1 MKNPSDKDHSPN
13 SDLPLGDDWVAR
25 RDAILGLGADSVHKS
40 HYSSLRERLTELERF
55 RSLLD
60 MSSDLLFVLDLT
72 TGRICDVNQTAC
84 SQLGHERASL
94 LETPFVEIFDEQQ
107 RPAVAAALREVGDEA
122 GGSTALTIEL
132 VASDGRRRSAEL
144 AMREVTTGGASFVVV
159 SARDVTER
167 LAAERELREK
177 EELYRVLVENID
189 LGITLINADHE
200 VVTTNLRQG
209 GMFEKPGSEFIG
221 RKCHEEFEK
230 RGHICPHCPGT
241 VAMATGQKA
250 EVETQGVRDDGSRF
264 DVRLQAFPVCEPDGT
279 ISGFIEVVED
289 ITQRKAAEAT
299 LRLTQAT
306 VDHAADAL
314 YWYGSDGV
322 FVYVNQAACDA
333 LGYGKEELL
342 QLRVVDIDAD
352 LDERAFAASWVEV
365 KRTGERFL
373 ESRHRRKDGSIF
385 PVEIRV
391 SHLEMGDR
399 VLHCAFCRDITERK
413 RAEESL
419 RMTQAAVDTTA
430 DAVYWVRPDGTFEY
444 VNQAACNS
452 LGYSK
457 EELLQ
462 LRVFDINVAS
472 DSGEQPFINSWAEVQ
487 RVGERLMESRHR
499 RKDGGTFPVEVRA
512 CRVEMGNRELHCSFC
527 RDITERKQAEERLR
541 MTQAAV
547 DHAADAFF
555 WVRPDATFEYV
566 NRAACDSLGYSKE
579 ELLQLRVFDIDLDF
593 DEDMWKGYWAE
604 LKRHGH
610 LLFEIRL
617 RTKDG
622 RIIPAEIRTNYV
634 EFGGREYN
642 FAFARD
648 ITERRQAEK
657 ALQESETRYRAI
669 FETAKDGILLM
680 KDDRFVECNPEMT
693 RLFGASE
700 EEILNRTPGDFSPPF
715 QPDGRESKEASHE
728 NIDLALNG
736 HSHHFEWKTQQLD
749 GTLIDV
755 EIALNHVDLPSGRHL
770 HAILRDITERKRTEE
785 ALRMTQAA
793 ADNAADALFWV
804 RPDAT
809 FEYVNRAAC
818 ECLDYSEEELLRLRV
833 FDIDLN
839 YDEETWKGYWERLKR
854 HGHLL
859 FETRLQTKDGRII
872 PAEIRTNYVEFGGRE
887 YNFAFARDITQRKQA
902 EEALQESETRYR
914 AIFEVARDGV
924 FLIKDGH
931 YVDCNP
937 ATEAM
942 VRASKEEI
950 LGRTPIDFAPPR
962 QPDGRDSK
970 EKAGELI
977 RLVVEGQ
984 PQRFEWRNQRA
995 DGTLTDIE
1003 VNLSP
1008 VDLPA
1013 GRHILGFARDITE
1026 RKRTEERLQ
1035 MTQASVDRAADAVHW
1050 ISADGSFY
1058 YVNQAAC
1065 ELLGYSEEE
1074 MLQMGVLDIDPD
1086 LDMETGQKLWE
1097 ELKRNGPQQVFERRH
1112 RRKDGSTFPVEV
1124 RSNYLEVGGEELSC
1138 VFVRDI
1144 TERKQ
1149 AEEAVRASTDRLNYA
1164 LKGARMGTWEW
1175 DIQNDVVTWSPETE
1189 RIFGLQPGQFEGTY
1203 EAYAAF
1209 APPEARDGI
1218 NEYVRTFLETSSEGD
1233 EMLYEQPIVR
1243 ADGQAAW
1250 VEIRGTVFRSEQG
1263 QPVEMAGLCLDVTQ
1277 RKQADDALREAE
1289 ERFRLAAQTA
1299 SDLICE
1305 WDFTTDELR
1314 WFGDIDAALGYEL
1327 GEFPHT
1333 FGAWRQSIYPD
1344 DKTLIEQVIQRYQ
1357 ETYVLPE
1364 PVEYRISTKQGNHRH
1379 WTLKGKTVFDG
1390 SGKPCRLVGVC
1401 TDVTE
1406 QRQAEAAQRESE
1418 QRYRFLFEN
1427 AGVLISVFD
1436 RDGVFLMTNNVAAQN
1451 LGGLPKDFIGRS
1463 LAELHPGEGH
1473 EYTERIRA
1481 TIDSGVS
1488 TKYEDLVKFP
1498 AGDRWLMSLFH
1509 PLRDTEGNVFA
1520 SQVISHDISDR
1531 KQAEAALRDSEQ
1543 RYRLLFENAGAFV
1556 AVFDRNGVFLML
1568 NNMAAQSLGG
1578 SPEDFVGKSLVE
1590 LHPDQGHVYA
1600 ERIRATIDSGL
1611 SVEHE
1616 DLVKFP
1622 SGDRWLLS
1630 MDHPVFDANG
1640 NIYAVQIISHDITE
1654 RKRAED
1660 ELAETKALLA
1670 AAIEQ
1675 SPAGIIIADAPDG
1688 RIRMA
1693 NSAALE
1699 IRGGAAEPLVDISF
1713 ESHSQNW
1720 QTFHADGT
1728 PFPAEDLPLAQALQ
1742 TGRTCRNVDV
1752 IIRRSGGEERWIL
1765 ANAAPVK
1772 NAEGETVAAIAVF
1785 PDITDRKRAEEALL
1799 REKTFS
1805 ETVLNSLPSV
1815 FCLYNRQGELLRWN
1829 CELER
1834 VTGFSDEELRG
1845 THPRKLFAEED
1856 HPRIMEAFEEAFEA
1870 GQVIAEANI
1879 LSKDGHS
1886 TPYYFTGVRMMVDDA
1901 PHVIGMGIDVSEMKR
1916 AQAAL
1921 QESEAQFRSVVED
1934 LPGMLCRNQLNGIIE
1949 FVNNQY
1955 CRYFGKSREEL
1966 VGHDFFE
1973 LIPQED
1979 RELVRSNLARLSAHN
1994 PLLVHEHRAID
2005 AMGSVRYHRWTN
2017 RAICD
2022 ERGRLLTIQAYGE
2035 DITERR
2041 RAEEALRESER
2052 MLATLMGNLPGM
2064 AYRCLN
2070 DPDWTMLFLS
2080 QGCMELTGYEPDALA
2095 FSRDTSYAA
2104 LIHSEDQR
2112 AIGEVVSDAI
2122 AAGEQFTL
2130 IYRIVARSGEEKW
2143 VWEKGRQVDTTE
2155 DGVAILEGFIAD
2167 ITDRKR
2173 AEDELKLKTDSLEHS
2188 LNGFSIISEDGRFV
2202 YANKAYLDMW
2212 GYDSLDEI
2220 VGTSPAEHCQDPTIP
2235 ERIIATLKR
2244 EGGCEIEFTAR
2255 RKDGSTFEVLM
2266 SAFLWRDE
2274 KGHEY
2279 YTGAS
2284 LDITERKEAEKV
2296 IRESRERLLQIID
2309 GSTIPT
2315 LIIDTNHT
2323 ITHWNKA
2330 FETLIGVPA
2339 GEIGST
2345 LDLWRVFYTH
2355 ARPGLI
2361 DLLVDGADDQQIQ
2374 AYYQGK
2380 GLRRVEETGAYEAED
2395 FFSRVGK
2402 WLFFTAAV
2410 LRDYDGNIIG
2420 AMETFQDITDR
2431 KNAEREIL
2439 KLNTELEHR
2448 VHQRTEQLELA
2459 NRNLSEFAY
2468 VVSHDL
2474 KAPLRGVGQLAQW
2487 LAEDY
2492 ADALN
2497 DDGRHKIDLML
2508 GRVRRMYALI
2518 DGVLA
2523 YSRVGRVRRRNE
2535 AIDLGALVSEVIESL
2550 APPEHI
2556 EIAIETELPT
2566 ISADR
2571 TRIQQVFQNLLS
2583 NAMKFMDK
2591 PQGLVRIGCEDQGNF
2606 WRFWVSDNGPG
2617 IDLKYREKIFGIFQ
2631 TLAPRDQQESTGVG
2645 LAVVKKSIELY
2656 GGQVWLESEIG
2667 QGSTFFFTLPKESL
2681 S

>member
-107 RPAVAAALREVGDEA
+107 RPTVAAALRQIADKTSS
-122 GGSTALTIEL
+122 STTLTTEL
-132 VASDGRRRSAEL
+132 ATADGRRLSAEL

-159 SARDVTER
+159 SARDLTER

-177 EELYRVLVENID
+177 EELYHVLVENID

-200 VVTTNLRQG
+200 VLMTNLRQG
-209 GMFEKPGSEFIG
+209 RMFDKPGSEFIG
-221 RKCHEEFEK
+221 RKCYEEFEK

-241 VAMATGQKA
+241 VTMATGQKA

-264 DVRLQAFPVCEPDGT
+264 DARLQTFPVREPDGT

-289 ITQRKAAEAT
+289 ITERKAAEAT

-352 LDERAFAASWVEV
+352 LDERAFAASWAEV

-399 VLHCAFCRDITERK
+399 ELHCAFCRDITERKRTEESLRMTQAAVDTTADAVYWVRPDGTYEYVNRAGCDALGYSKEELLQLRVFDIVVIPDSDEQTFLSSWTEVQRGGERLLEARHRRKDGSTFPVEVRACRVEMGNRELHCAFCRDITERK

-419 RMTQAAVDTTA
+419 RMTQAAVDHAA
-430 DAVYWVRPDGTFEY
+430 DALFWIHPDGTFEY
-444 VNQAACNS
+444 VNHAACS
-452 LGYSK
+452 YLGYRK
-457 EELLQ
+457 EELRQ
-462 LRVFDINVAS
+462 LRIFDIAP
-472 DSGEQPFINSWAEVQ
+472 DYGEDMWEEHWAELKQ
-487 RVGERLMESRHR
+487 HGHLLLETRLQTKDER
-499 RKDGGTFPVEVRA
+499 TIPVEVRA
-512 CRVEMGNRELHCSFC
+512 
-527 RDITERKQAEERLR
+527 
-541 MTQAAV
+541 
-547 DHAADAFF
+547 
-555 WVRPDATFEYV
+555 
-566 NRAACDSLGYSKE
+566 
-579 ELLQLRVFDIDLDF
+579 
-593 DEDMWKGYWAE
+593 
-604 LKRHGH
+604 
-610 LLFEIRL
+610 
-617 RTKDG
+617 
-622 RIIPAEIRTNYV
+622 NYV

-642 FAFARD
+642 FAFVRD
-648 ITERRQAEK
+648 ITERRQAKE
-657 ALQESETRYRAI
+657 ALEESETRYRAI
-669 FETAKDGILLM
+669 FETARDAVFLIKDGRYV
-680 KDDRFVECNPEMT
+680 DCNPATEAMV
-693 RLFGASE
+693 RA
-700 EEILNRTPGDFSPPF
+700 
-715 QPDGRESKEASHE
+715 SKEAIFSRSPV
-728 NIDLALNG
+728 DFAPPQQPNG
-736 HSHHFEWKTQQLD
+736 WDSKEKAGELIRLVVEGQPQRFEWRNQRAD
-749 GTLIDV
+749 GTLVDV
-755 EIALNHVDLPSGRHL
+755 EVNLSPVDLPGGRH
-770 HAILRDITERKRTEE
+770 ILGFARDITERKRAEQ

-818 ECLDYSEEELLRLRV
+818 ECLGYSEEELLRLPV
-833 FDIDLN
+833 FDIDLD
-839 YDEETWKGYWERLKR
+839 YDEEIWKGYWERLKR

-859 FETRLQTKDGRII
+859 FETRLQTKDGRVV
-872 PAEIRTNYVEFGGRE
+872 PAEIRANYVKFGGRE
-887 YNFAFARDITQRKQA
+887 YNFAFARDITQ
-902 EEALQESETRYR
+902 
-914 AIFEVARDGV
+914 
-924 FLIKDGH
+924 
-931 YVDCNP
+931 
-937 ATEAM
+937 
-942 VRASKEEI
+942 
-950 LGRTPIDFAPPR
+950 
-962 QPDGRDSK
+962 
-970 EKAGELI
+970 
-977 RLVVEGQ
+977 
-984 PQRFEWRNQRA
+984 
-995 DGTLTDIE
+995 
-1003 VNLSP
+1003 
-1008 VDLPA
+1008 
-1013 GRHILGFARDITE
+1013 

-1058 YVNQAAC
+1058 YVNQVAC

-1097 ELKRNGPQQVFERRH
+1097 ELKRSRQQQVFERRH
-1112 RRKDGSTFPVEV
+1112 RRKDGSTFPVEI

-1149 AEEAVRASTDRLNYA
+1149 AEEAVRASSDRLNYA
-1164 LKGARMGTWEW
+1164 LKAARMGIWEW
-1175 DIQNDVVTWSPETE
+1175 DVQNDVVTWSPETE
-1189 RIFGLQPGQFEGTY
+1189 RIFGLQPGQFGGTY

-1209 APPEARDGI
+1209 APPEVREGI
-1218 NEYVRTFLETSSEGD
+1218 NAYIRTFLESSSEGA
-1233 EMLYEQPIVR
+1233 EILYEQPIVR
-1243 ADGQAAW
+1243 ADGQSAW
-1250 VEIRGTVFRSEQG
+1250 VEVRGTAFRSEQA
-1263 QPVEMAGLCLDVTQ
+1263 QVAQMAGVCTDITQ

-1289 ERFRLAAQTA
+1289 ERFRLAAQTV
-1299 SDLICE
+1299 SDLIFE
-1305 WDFTTDELR
+1305 WDFATDELR
-1314 WFGDIDAALGYEL
+1314 WSGDIDATLGYEP

-1333 FGAWRQSIYPD
+1333 FEAWRQSVHPD
-1344 DKTLIEQVIQRYQ
+1344 DTTLIEQVAQRYR
-1357 ETYVLPE
+1357 ETYIPE
-1364 PVEYRISTKQGNHRH
+1364 PVEYRIRTKQGNFRQ
-1379 WTLKGKTVFDG
+1379 WTSQGKTTFDRRG
-1390 SGKPCRLVGVC
+1390 RPCRLVGVC

-1406 QRQAEAAQRESE
+1406 QRR
-1418 QRYRFLFEN
+1418 
-1427 AGVLISVFD
+1427 
-1436 RDGVFLMTNNVAAQN
+1436 
-1451 LGGLPKDFIGRS
+1451 
-1463 LAELHPGEGH
+1463 
-1473 EYTERIRA
+1473 
-1481 TIDSGVS
+1481 
-1488 TKYEDLVKFP
+1488 
-1498 AGDRWLMSLFH
+1498 
-1509 PLRDTEGNVFA
+1509 
-1520 SQVISHDISDR
+1520 
-1531 KQAEAALRDSEQ
+1531 AEAALRESEE

-1578 SPEDFVGKSLVE
+1578 LPEDFVGKSLAE
-1590 LHPDQGHVYA
+1590 LHPGQGHVYA
-1600 ERIRATIDSGL
+1600 ERIQGTFDSAI
-1611 SVEHE
+1611 SSKHE

-1622 SGDRWLLS
+1622 TGDRWLLS
-1630 MDHPVFDANG
+1630 MDHPIFDANG
-1640 NIYAVQIISHDITE
+1640 NIYAVQIVSQDITE
-1654 RKRAED
+1654 RKQAED
-1660 ELAETKALLA
+1660 ELARTKALLS

-1699 IRGGAAEPLVDISF
+1699 IRGGAAEPLVGISS
-1713 ESHSQNW
+1713 ESHARNW
-1720 QTFHADGT
+1720 QTFHTDGT
-1728 PFPAEDLPLAQALQ
+1728 PFPAEDLPLTQALQ

-1752 IIRRSGGEERWIL
+1752 IIRRSNGEERWIL
-1765 ANAAPVK
+1765 ANAAPIK
-1772 NAEGETVAAIAVF
+1772 NAEEETVAAIAVF
-1785 PDITDRKRAEEALL
+1785 PDITERKRAEEALL
-1799 REKTFS
+1799 REKAFS
-1805 ETVLNSLPSV
+1805 ETALESLPGM
-1815 FCLYNRQGELLRWN
+1815 FYLFNRQAELQRWN
-1829 CELER
+1829 REFQRASGYSTDELQGISAWAFFTDDEKPTAMEEFAVALDAGH
-1834 VTGFSDEELRG
+1834 VT
-1845 THPRKLFAEED
+1845 
-1856 HPRIMEAFEEAFEA
+1856 FE
-1870 GQVIAEANI
+1870 GNY
-1879 LSKDGHS
+1879 LSKDGRT
-1886 TPYYFTGVRMMVDDA
+1886 TPYFYTGTRIMIDDA

-1921 QESEAQFRSVVED
+1921 QQSERTLATLMSNLPGMAYRCLDNPQWEMLFLSQGFVELTGYEPEQVLHNKEFPYVEIIHPDDRQAVYDDVGDAIAAGREYTLTFRILTRQGELKWVWEKGRQVDQTEEGVAILEGFIGDITEQKLAEEALRESEEKFRSVVRD
-1934 LPGMLCRNQLNGIIE
+1934 LPGLLCRNQPDGVIE
-1949 FVNNQY
+1949 FVNDAY
-1955 CRYFGKSREEL
+1955 CDYFGKSREEL
-1966 VGHDFFE
+1966 IGNNFFE
-1973 LIPQED
+1973 LVPEED
-1979 RELVRSNLARLSAHN
+1979 RQRVSEALASLRAEN
-1994 PLLVHEHRAID
+1994 PLMVHEHRAID
-2005 AMGSVRYHRWTN
+2005 ATGSIRYHRWTN

-2155 DGVAILEGFIAD
+2155 DGVEILEGFIAD

-2188 LNGFSIISEDGRFV
+2188 LNGFDIIGEDGRFV

-2279 YTGAS
+2279 YSGAS
-2284 LDITERKEAEKV
+2284 LDITERKEAEKA

-2395 FFSRVGK
+2395 FFPRFGK
-2402 WLFFTAAV
+2402 WLYFTANV

-2523 YSRVGRVRRRNE
+2523 YSRVGRVRQRTE
-2535 AIDLGALVSEVIESL
+2535 AIDLGALIPEVIESL

-2556 EIAIETELPT
+2556 EITIETELPT
-2566 ISADR
+2566 ISVDR

-2617 IDLKYREKIFGIFQ
+2617 IDLKYREKVFGIFQ